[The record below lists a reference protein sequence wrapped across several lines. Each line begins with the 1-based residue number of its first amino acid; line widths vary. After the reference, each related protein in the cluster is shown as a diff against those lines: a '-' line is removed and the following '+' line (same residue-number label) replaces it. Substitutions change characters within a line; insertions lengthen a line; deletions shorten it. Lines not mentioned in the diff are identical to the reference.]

1 MTLLSSLSTG
11 TSGLDAASTDL
22 SVISDNLAN
31 ANTVGFKQARA
42 DFEELLAQN
51 VVSGSG
57 QVGLGATV
65 EDVQKLMTQGS
76 LENTGNPTDLALQ
89 GNGFFEVAGTT
100 TGGLA
105 GEFLTRDGEFTL
117 DQNGYLVNED
127 GLRVQGYTANAT
139 GNITSALGDLQV
151 GNINAPPQA
160 TATVTLQGNLDAAAT
175 PPAAWDP
182 TNPTGT
188 SNFATTAT
196 VYDSL
201 GNADQTTVYFRNDGN
216 GTWEFHAM
224 TDGANLT
231 GGTAGTPTEIGAG
244 TLTYD
249 ATGKLVDETQ
259 TSDFNPLGA
268 TNPQPL
274 TFNFGDPTDAGG
286 TGLAGLT
293 QFSSASATTAVSQDG
308 YAAGQMTSLQV
319 EANGL
324 VNGVFTNGQTRA
336 LGQVA
341 VAEVAAPDQLARVG
355 GNLYQVTNASGAVD
369 MGVAGQGGRGTISSG
384 NLEESNVDIATQF
397 VDMITAQ
404 RNYEANS
411 KTITTADT
419 LLSEL
424 IQMKR

>member
-11 TSGLDAASTDL
+11 TTGLNSASTDL

-51 VVSGSG
+51 VTAGNG
-57 QVGLGATV
+57 QVGLGSNVA
-65 EDVQKLMTQGS
+65 DVQKLMAQGS

-100 TGGLA
+100 TAGLS
-105 GEFLTRDGEFTL
+105 GNFLTRDGEFTIN
-117 DQNGYLVNED
+117 QNGLLVNED
-127 GLRVQGYTANAT
+127 GLTVQGYTANAQGT
-139 GNITSALGDLQV
+139 MGTALGNMQV
-151 GNINAPPQA
+151 GNVNSPPFA
-160 TATVTLQGNLDAAAT
+160 TTAISLQGNLDASAT
-175 PPAAWDP
+175 TPAPFDP
-182 TNPTGT
+182 LNPSGT

-196 VYDSL
+196 IYDSL
-201 GNADQTTVYFRNDGN
+201 GNADQATIYFSNDGAGN
-216 GTWEFHAM
+216 WEFHAM
-224 TDGANLT
+224 TDGANVQ
-231 GGTAGTPTEIGAG
+231 GGTPGTASEIGAG
-244 TLTYD
+244 TLTFD
-249 ATGKLVDETQ
+249 TTGKLTDEAQ
-259 TSDFNPLGA
+259 TSDFNPARGTA
-268 TNPQPL
+268 PQAL

-293 QFSSASATTAVSQDG
+293 QFSGASATTKVGQDG
-308 YAAGQMTSLQV
+308 YAAGQLTSVQV
-319 EANGL
+319 EANGV

-341 VAEVAAPDQLARVG
+341 VANVAAPDQLSRVG
-355 GNLYQVTNASGAVD
+355 GNLYQATADSGPVAV
-369 MGVAGQGGRGTISSG
+369 GTAGQGGLGTISAG
-384 NLEESNVDIATQF
+384 NLEQSNVDIATQF